1 MTSHH
6 IRNLIAILLVLTLA
20 NLVASFT
27 ALRAVRADRDLAAT
41 RHARIDAT
49 LARIDDAVTHLCAE
63 RGTTC
68 AAPEVVSN
76 PPAAR

>member
-27 ALRAVRADRDLAAT
+27 ALRAVRTDREIAAT

-49 LARIDDAVTHLCAE
+49 LARIDAAVSQLCDE

-68 AAPEVVSN
+68 AAPEVVSI

>member
-27 ALRAVRADRDLAAT
+27 ALRAVRADREMAQA

-49 LARIDDAVTHLCAE
+49 LARIDDTVTRLCSE
-63 RGTTC
+63 RGATC
-68 AAPEVVSN
+68 AAPEVISN
-76 PPAAR
+76 PPTAR